1 VSSGVGEPSAI
12 EATLSF
18 ITSLLAPPRCGVC
31 GARCSWREPLCDGCE
46 GKIARAGSSQP
57 VVPGVD
63 AAWCA
68 APYEGAARDL
78 VAALKFAS
86 RLALARRA
94 AAAIAATAPPDL
106 LGGEVVPVPPAPW
119 RLRRRGHDPAEEIA
133 FALARLTE
141 LPFRPVLARTT
152 GPRQVGRRRAD
163 RLADP
168 PAVRLVAAPPRRAVL
183 LDDVITTGATL
194 GACAR
199 ALRAGGAQRVVAAAF
214 ARA

>member
-12 EATLSF
+12 EGVLSF
-18 ITSLLAPPRCGVC
+18 IASLLAPPRCGVC
-31 GARCSWREPLCDGCE
+31 DASCSWRQPLCDGCE
-46 GKIARAGSSQP
+46 AKIAGARPSRPS
-57 VVPGVD
+57 VPGVD
-63 AAWCA
+63 GAWCA
-68 APYEGAARDL
+68 APYEGPARDL

-86 RLALARRA
+86 RLALATRA
-94 AAAIAATAPPDL
+94 AEAIAARAPLEL
-106 LGGEVVPVPPAPW
+106 LDGAIVPVPPAPW

-152 GPRQVGRRRAD
+152 GPRQVGRRRVD

-168 PAVRLVAAPPRRAVL
+168 PAVRLVATPPRRAVL
-183 LDDVITTGATL
+183 VDDVITTGATL
-194 GACAR
+194 GACVR
-199 ALRAGGAQRVVAAAF
+199 ALRSGGAERVIAAAF

>member
-31 GARCSWREPLCDGCE
+31 DARCSWREPLCDGCE

-106 LGGEVVPVPPAPW
+106 LAGEVVPVPPAPW

-133 FALARLTE
+133 FALAGVAGV
-141 LPFRPVLARTT
+141 PFRACLSRAN
-152 GPRQVGRRRAD
+152 GPRQVGRARAS
-163 RLADP
+163 RLAEP
-168 PAVRLVAAPPRRAVL
+168 PTIRVARTPPRCAVL
-183 LDDVITTGATL
+183 VDDVITTGATL